1 MLHPGYAARS
11 RHAPRKTS
19 RRRRWLRLLRRLS
32 EFVIERCDWRY
43 RLDPEQLAVERVTVR
58 LPRLPHAF
66 HGFTLVQLSD
76 FHYGPLVEPASLS
89 AAFDVARALQP
100 DLFVVTGDFVSRLT
114 RVEAGWLAR
123 ELSRLSAPEG
133 VFAVLGNHD
142 YWAEGD
148 EVEVAEA
155 VEAAGARVLRNEHV
169 ALQRDG
175 AALYLAGV
183 DDVRAGADDL
193 PRALCGIPPEAC
205 VLLLAHEPYFADAVA
220 HTGRVA
226 LQLSGHSH
234 GGQMRV
240 PVLEPLVLRLTGHHK
255 YPRGLN
261 RVGELQMYTNRGL
274 GVVGLPLR
282 YKCPPEVTHL
292 TLHAP

>member
-1 MLHPGYAARS
+1 MTYS
-11 RHAPRKTS
+11 KHAPRSHRALRKTS
-19 RRRRWLRLLRRLS
+19 RRRRWLKFLRQLGES
-32 EFVIERCDWRY
+32 VIERCDWRY
-43 RLDPEQLAVERVTVR
+43 RLVPEQLAVERVIVR
-58 LPRLPHAF
+58 LPRLPRVF

-89 AAFDVARALQP
+89 VAFDVARALQP

-114 RVEAGWLAR
+114 RTEADWLAR

-133 VFAVLGNHD
+133 AFAVLGNHD
-142 YWAEGD
+142 WWD
-148 EVEVAEA
+148 EADRVAEA
-155 VEAAGARVLRNEHV
+155 IEAAGVRVLRNEQV

-183 DDVRAGADDL
+183 DDVRAGAHDL
-193 PRALCGIPPEAC
+193 PGALRGIPSEAC
-205 VLLLAHEPYFADAVA
+205 VLLLAHEPYFADAA
-220 HTGRVA
+220 ARTGRVA

-240 PVLEPLVLRLTGHHK
+240 PILESLILRLTGHHK

-261 RVGELQMYTNRGL
+261 RVGELQVYTNRGL

-282 YKCPPEVTHL
+282 YNCPPEVTHL
-292 TLHAP
+292 TLHTL

>member
-1 MLHPGYAARS
+1 MAFSKHAS
-11 RHAPRKTS
+11 RLQFAPRKSS
-19 RRRRWLRLLRRLS
+19 RRHRHQWKFLRRLGES
-32 EFVIERCDWRY
+32 VIERYDWRY
-43 RLDPEQLAVERVTVR
+43 RLVPEQLTVERVTI
-58 LPRLPHAF
+58 RLPHLPRAF

-89 AAFDVARALQP
+89 IAFDVARALRP

-114 RVEAGWLAR
+114 RAEGEWLQR
-123 ELSRLSAPEG
+123 ELSRLSATEG
-133 VFAVLGNHD
+133 AFAVLGNHD
-142 YWAEGD
+142 WWEDGD
-148 EVEVAEA
+148 RVAEA
-155 VEAAGARVLRNEHV
+155 VEAAGVRVLRNEHV
-169 ALQRDG
+169 VLQRDG

-193 PRALCGIPPEAC
+193 PCALHGIPPEAC
-205 VLLLAHEPYFADAVA
+205 VLLLAHEPYFAETAA
-220 HTGRVA
+220 RTGRVA

-234 GGQMRV
+234 GGQVRV
-240 PVLEPLVLRLTGHHK
+240 PILEPLILWGLGHHK

-261 RVGELQMYTNRGL
+261 RVSEMLVYTNRGL

-282 YKCPPEVTHL
+282 YNCPPEVTHL